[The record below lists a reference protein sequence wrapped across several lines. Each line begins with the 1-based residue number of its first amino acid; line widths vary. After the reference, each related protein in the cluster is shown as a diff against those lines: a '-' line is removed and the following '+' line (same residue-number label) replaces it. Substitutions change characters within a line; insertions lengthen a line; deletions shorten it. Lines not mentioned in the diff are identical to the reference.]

1 MGELTEAMGIRPG
14 SLYAAF
20 GDKKALF
27 KKAVDV

>member
-1 MGELTEAMGIRPG
+1 MTEAMGIRPG